1 MLQAH
6 QVNEITTLSNSL
18 LSNLDESVFFGHL
31 SAHFHNIFNLHSV
44 QVYKVY
50 SDSSIQLMSENGEAI
65 NQAEIIEKSGSI
77 ASYVAR
83 TKRAYFSNNVQRDPL
98 LAAQASSNII
108 AELCVPVISES
119 TIIATI
125 NVRSAD
131 DAKKFSDTDINLILD
146 VLSQVK
152 SPINNMKLYLMAK
165 HLNFELM
172 KRVEEATRLTDTKSV
187 VSKPTVK
194 VIGHNSQFL
203 GILDTIAKI
212 ASEDFPVLFEGNC
225 GTGKKLL
232 SKKLHHS
239 SARSNNECIVLN
251 CQLTD
256 EEIKRELIG
265 GISSKGILERAN
277 GGSIILSNINELSAV
292 TQASLLKI
300 LTSGKVVLADG
311 KELALN
317 IRVIATSRVD
327 LKQLVEQSKFSADLY
342 QRVSTIKM
350 KVPTLSERIDDIK
363 LLASFFL
370 NENRDESEKKVLTGK
385 ALEMLSSYNWPGNVR
400 ELKSVM
406 ERIFIMTDAKYVEAE
421 MVPVLEQTRIQEVV
435 EVANFEEISLQD
447 LEKRHIVNT
456 LDHVEGN
463 KTKAAKLLGITVKT
477 LYNKLHSY
485 GVSLNA

>member
-1 MLQAH
+1 MLQAQ
-6 QVNEITTLSNSL
+6 QVNEITALSNSL

-31 SAHFHNIFNLHSV
+31 STHFHNIFNLHSV
-44 QVYKVY
+44 QVFKVY
-50 SDSSIQLMSENGEAI
+50 ADSSIQLVAENGESI

-108 AELCVPVISES
+108 AELCVPVISDS

-131 DAKKFSDTDINLILD
+131 DSKKFSESDINIILE
-146 VLSQVK
+146 VLNQVK

-172 KRVEEATRLTDTKSV
+172 KRVEEA
-187 VSKPTVK
+187 SKLSENKGTLNRQAVK

-203 GILDTIAKI
+203 GILDTIAKV

-239 SARSNNECIVLN
+239 STRANSECLVLN
-251 CQLTD
+251 CQLSD
-256 EEIKRELIG
+256 DEIKRELIG
-265 GISSKGILERAN
+265 GMTSKGILERAN
-277 GGSIILSNINELSAV
+277 GGSIILSNINELSAA
-292 TQASLLKI
+292 TQLSLLQI
-300 LTSGKVVLADG
+300 LTSGKVILADG

-317 IRVIATSRVD
+317 IRVIATSRIS
-327 LKQLVEQSKFSADLY
+327 LKQLVEQSKFNSDLY
-342 QRVSTIKM
+342 QRVSTIKI

-363 LLASFFL
+363 LLASYFL
-370 NENRDESEKKVLTGK
+370 NDNRDESEKKVLTGK
-385 ALEMLSSYNWPGNVR
+385 ALELLSNYNWPGNVR

-421 MVPVLEQTRIQEVV
+421 MVPVLEQTKVQEVV
-435 EVANFEEISLQD
+435 ELAHFEEISLQD
-447 LEKRHIVNT
+447 LERRHIVNT